1 MLTRRL
7 ALFVP
12 LAALG
17 AGLGYTLYQPALAGP
32 TLDAQ
37 TAFQRTEA
45 GEVVLVDIRQ
55 PEEWAETGSPKGAH
69 RLDMR
74 RPDFLVA
81 LSALVDGDHNRRIA
95 LICAR
100 GVRSARMA
108 KALSDTGFSQVIDVS
123 EGMLGSSAGP
133 GWIARGLPVVTD

>member
-7 ALFVP
+7 VLLLP
-12 LAALG
+12 LAAVS
-17 AGLGYTLYQPALAGP
+17 AGLGYTLFKPALAGP

-37 TAFQRTEA
+37 TAFQRAET
-45 GEVVLVDIRQ
+45 GEIVLVDIRQ
-55 PEEWAETGSPKGAH
+55 PEEWNETGSPKGAH

-74 RPDFLVA
+74 RPDFLAA
-81 LSALVDGDHNRRIA
+81 LSVLVDGDHNRQIA

-100 GVRSARMA
+100 GGRSARMA